1 MRSSGVEC
9 VIAACYGDYTSVMT
23 RVAAIGE
30 PAGRGPPDRRRV
42 LPRLVPLFASAARIA
57 AIAIL
62 AVLPRPSAGDD
73 FAYNILP
80 PGQYGGLP
88 TDVHSTDQIL
98 LYDGLTPL
106 RGAVTVDDIQR
117 FYKPENFTPTGT
129 ATEEPTGRAGL
140 TIMRDAFG
148 VPHIYGQ
155 TADDVWF
162 GAGFVAAEDRSL
174 LLQLGRGPAR
184 AAVADIPGVDAFA
197 LVTSGQ
203 TFVPSA
209 QSEALVTA
217 QQQKLVDTFG
227 SKGRQI
233 LRDLSAYADGV
244 NAYFERGGISADP
257 WTVND
262 SLAVVAFI
270 GSIFG
275 NGGGAEVS
283 NSEFLARLRSQLG
296 AKRGSKAFVDLMEAD
311 DPDAPVT
318 IRKRFDY
325 GSSSGHPTA
334 GSLLVD
340 PGTVVSTDVTQ
351 TRQLASNFL
360 VVNRRRSVTRESLF
374 VAGPQLGYFYPE
386 IVLEADL
393 HGPGILAQ
401 GALVPG
407 GGPYVLI
414 GRTRDYAWS
423 LTSASND
430 NRDSFLERL
439 CEPDGSPPTRASPF
453 YRYKGRCIAMTAFDA
468 GTLDGDPVSFPVTV
482 HGPVQGTVLVGGK
495 PYAIALERSTYGRD
509 GLSIA
514 ALRDMTVGNGRSVQG
529 FYRAANEFGFTF
541 NWGYVNR
548 KQTAYF
554 SSGRLP
560 KRPAGTNK
568 LLPTLGTG
576 AYDWRGF
583 LIGPQHPHA
592 VGGPSALFRNWNNK
606 PAPGWQTGDDN
617 HSYGAVHRVL
627 MFDDFPVRPAIQ
639 DVVSVMNR
647 AATEDVRATKVWPV
661 IDAVLRSGPAPDPL
675 TSQAADLVTAWSNAG
690 GSRLASDVDGKI
702 DDPGAAVMADAWN
715 RIANAVMTPV
725 LGPLVD
731 ELATLEPRDNQGES
745 DGWYGYVDKDLR
757 TLLGQHV
764 REKYKLRYC
773 GNGSLDACRASL
785 WAAMAAATSDLVA
798 SQGADPSR
806 WRADSPRIS
815 FAPGLIPNT
824 MRFTDRSTFQQVIR
838 FDAKKPK

>member
-1 MRSSGVEC
+1 MRRTA
-9 VIAACYGDYTSVMT
+9 VIDEPAE
-23 RVAAIGE
+23 RVAREWRRALRWPQLVGATAI
-30 PAGRGPPDRRRV
+30 V
-42 LPRLVPLFASAARIA
+42 LLTTLPRGSSA
-57 AIAIL
+57 
-62 AVLPRPSAGDD
+62 DD

-88 TDVHSTDQIL
+88 VEPHSTDQIP

-106 RGAVTVDDIQR
+106 RGTVTVDDIQR
-117 FYKPENFTPTGT
+117 LYKPENFTPNGAT
-129 ATEEPTGRAGL
+129 TEEPTGRAGL

-174 LLQLGRGPAR
+174 LLQLGRSAAR
-184 AAVADIPGVDAFA
+184 AAVADIPGIDAFA

-209 QSEALVTA
+209 QAEAVVTA
-217 QQQKLVDTFG
+217 QQQKLVDTYG
-227 SKGRQI
+227 KKGRHI

-244 NAYFERGGISADP
+244 NAYFEQSGTSAEP

-262 SLAVVAFI
+262 SLAVIAFI

-283 NSEFLARLRSQLG
+283 NSEFLARLRGQLG
-296 AKRGSKAFVDLMEAD
+296 TKRGSKAFVDLMEAD
-311 DPDAPVT
+311 DPEAPVT
-318 IRKRFDY
+318 ARKRFDY
-325 GSSSGHPTA
+325 GRSGGHPTP

-351 TRQLASNFL
+351 TRTLASNFL
-360 VVNRRRSVTRESLF
+360 VVHRRRSATRESLF
-374 VAGPQLGYFYPE
+374 VAGPQLGYYYPE

-393 HGPGILAQ
+393 HGADVLAQ

-423 LTSASND
+423 LTSATND
-430 NRDSFLERL
+430 NRDAFLERL
-439 CEPDGSPPTRASPF
+439 CEPDGSPPTRASQF

-482 HGPVQGTVLVGGK
+482 HGPVHGTVLVGGQ
-495 PYAIALERSTYGRD
+495 PYAIALQRSTYGRD

-514 ALRDMTVGNGRSVQG
+514 ALRDMTVGSGRGVQG

-541 NWGYVNR
+541 NWVYANR

-560 KRPAGTNK
+560 KRATGTNK

-576 AYDWRGF
+576 AYEWRGF
-583 LIGPQHPHA
+583 LSRLQHPHA
-592 VGGPSALFRNWNNK
+592 VGGPSGLFLNWNNK

-617 HSYGAVHRVL
+617 HSYGAIHRVL
-627 MFDDFPVRPAIQ
+627 MFDDFPARSAIE
-639 DVVSVMNR
+639 DVASIMNR
-647 AATEDVRATKVWPV
+647 AATEDVRATKIWPV
-661 IDAVLRSGPAPDPL
+661 IHAVLRSGPAPDAL

-690 GSRLASDVDGKI
+690 GSRLAGVDGKI
-702 DDPGAAVMADAWN
+702 DDPGAAIMADAWN
-715 RIANAVMTPV
+715 RIADAVMTPV
-725 LGPLVD
+725 LGTLVD
-731 ELATLEPRDNQGES
+731 DLAKLEPRGNQGQS

-757 TLLGQHV
+757 TVLGRRV
-764 REKYKLRYC
+764 RGKYKLRYC
-773 GNGSLDACRASL
+773 GEGSLDACRGSL
-785 WAAMAAATSDLVA
+785 WLAMAVATSDLVA
-798 SQGADPSR
+798 SQGPDPSK

-815 FAPGLIPNT
+815 FVPGLIPNT
-824 MRFTDRSTFQQVIR
+824 MRFTNRSTFQQVIR
-838 FDAKKPK
+838 FDAKKPR